1 MKITI
6 TMDLTAEN
14 LNKLRALL
22 PDAQIPGQLSMF
34 DSPSEAPVEP
44 KPAAESKEVPATE
57 EKKITKTD
65 IRAVAAKLS
74 NLFGFTTSISMTAA
88 LELTL
93 LLQLRQSRL
102 TALSKADCSKKQKS
116 LLGLKIPKARRSLK
130 AGLKIPQVLRSIA

>member
-34 DSPSEAPVEP
+34 DSSSEAPVEP
-44 KPAAESKEVPATE
+44 KSAAKSEEAPASE

-74 NLFGFTTSISMTAA
+74 
-88 LELTL
+88 
-93 LLQLRQSRL
+93 
-102 TALSKADCSKKQKS
+102 
-116 LLGLKIPKARRSLK
+116 K
-130 AGLKIPQVLRSIA
+130 AGKQEELAAIFAKFGCKKLSDFDSRQEDYPALMKELVNANG